1 MAYFDSNEYR
11 ETIRKRLDESD
22 SMEIGGVHLHKE
34 AEKPTYATD
43 TLAKLREKLFGT
55 ESVAGMEDSGD
66 AVGPETHD
74 GAAVGPEG
82 KMGEDTYQDQPEE
95 GGEIEAPE
103 MTGTEQEPELTAE
116 DLGDM
121 ATDTIMDILGSIKE
135 LRDKVKKEDPKKA
148 ALIRRVY
155 DHLLKGK
162 EKITAEILKSH
173 EEEKNGGPA
182 EEVKREG
189 KW

>member
-1 MAYFDSNEYR
+1 MTAIHIVTASASV
-11 ETIRKRLDESD
+11 DESD
-22 SMEIGGVHLHKE
+22 SMGVGGIHLHKE
-34 AEKPTYATD
+34 AEKPCYETD
-43 TLAKLREKLFGT
+43 VLSKLREKLFGAET

-66 AVGPETHD
+66 AVGPEAHD

-82 KMGEDTYQDQPEE
+82 QIKTEDTYQEQPKADPTSAV
-95 GGEIEAPE
+95 GGE
-103 MTGTEQEPELTAE
+103 TEEEPNLSSD

-121 ATDTIMDILGSIKE
+121 ATDTIMDILVSIKE

-148 ALIRRVY
+148 ALIRRIY

-162 EKITAEILKSH
+162 EKITAEILKAA
-173 EEEKNGGPA
+173 EEEKVAGGP
-182 EEVKREG
+182 KNEG

>member
-1 MAYFDSNEYR
+1 MAYFDTNSYR
-11 ETIRKRLDESD
+11 DSIRQRLDESD
-22 SMEIGGVHLHKE
+22 SLDVGGVHLHKE
-34 AEKPTYATD
+34 AEKACYETD
-43 TLAKLREKLFGT
+43 VLARLREKLFGGDKV
-55 ESVAGMEDSGD
+55 ESVAGMEESGD

-74 GAAVGPEG
+74 GATVGPEG
-82 KMGEDTYQDQPEE
+82 NVKKEDSYQEQPAVSAAVGGEE
-95 GGEIEAPE
+95 G
-103 MTGTEQEPELTAE
+103 EPELSSD

-148 ALIRRVY
+148 ALIRRIY

-173 EEEKNGGPA
+173 EEEKTGGA
-182 EEVKREG
+182 EKNES

>member
-1 MAYFDSNEYR
+1 MAYFDSNTYR
-11 ETIRKRLDESD
+11 EQIRKRLDESD
-22 SMEIGGVHLHKE
+22 SLGIGGIHPQKE
-34 AEKPTYATD
+34 AEKPRYESD
-43 TLAKLREKLFGT
+43 VLSKLREKLFGT

-74 GAAVGPEG
+74 GATVGPEG
-82 KMGEDTYQDQPEE
+82 KIKTEDTYQEQPKGDPTAPVGGAEE
-95 GGEIEAPE
+95 G
-103 MTGTEQEPELTAE
+103 EPELSSD

-148 ALIRRVY
+148 ALIRRIY

-162 EKITAEILKSH
+162 EKITAEILKAA
-173 EEEKNGGPA
+173 EEEKMGGEA
-182 EEVKREG
+182 KNEG